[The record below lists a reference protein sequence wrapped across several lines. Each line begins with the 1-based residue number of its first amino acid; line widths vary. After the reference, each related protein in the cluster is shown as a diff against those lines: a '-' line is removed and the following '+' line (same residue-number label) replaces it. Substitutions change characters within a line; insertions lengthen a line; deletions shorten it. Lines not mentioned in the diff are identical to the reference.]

1 MQFYPETS
9 PVPPGFR
16 TDDLVLRPLTLADA
30 EKEFSAMLDSINNLL
45 RWSGGMLIHDDYTL
59 EDEREDVEIQ
69 VQDHENRDS
78 FTYTLLT
85 PDESYCLGAVYLNPL
100 SSLLQFSDAPDA
112 LINMMAATDATV
124 RFWVREPS
132 IEQGLDEHLLGL
144 LRDWLAQEWP
154 FTRVLFSTN
163 DQDTRQVSLF
173 EALGLQQQFA
183 VRIPNLQGRML
194 FYE

>member
-112 LINMMAATDATV
+112 LINTMAATDATV